1 MSQDQ
6 DFIRVGIVGRA
17 HGVKG
22 AVRVF
27 TDEPQSDTLA
37 RAKEV
42 RLGNGR
48 TPYKVVKSS
57 QCGRFTALE
66 LEGVG
71 SRDEAFA
78 LTGSEVFVSR
88 RALRPLRNAFYACD
102 LIGLAIVDEN
112 GKTWGIIDGIVP
124 SGAHDM
130 LRYASDSGTA
140 GLVPFVAAHVG
151 KVDLENKTVAVDA
164 DWMAELDAVY
174 KG

>member
-1 MSQDQ
+1 MNRDQ
-6 DFIRVGIVGRA
+6 DFIRVGVVGRA

-27 TDEPQSDTLA
+27 TDEPQSDSLA

-42 RLGNGR
+42 RLGPR
-48 TPYKVVKSS
+48 QTPYKVVKSS
-57 QCGRFTALE
+57 RCGRFTALE
-66 LEGVG
+66 LEGVCN
-71 SRDEAFA
+71 RDEAFA
-78 LTGSEVFVSR
+78 LTGSEVFIAR
-88 RALRPLRNAFYACD
+88 RSLRPLRNAFYACD

-112 GKTWGIIDGIVP
+112 GKTWGIIDDIVP

-130 LRYASDSGTA
+130 LHYASDSGVG